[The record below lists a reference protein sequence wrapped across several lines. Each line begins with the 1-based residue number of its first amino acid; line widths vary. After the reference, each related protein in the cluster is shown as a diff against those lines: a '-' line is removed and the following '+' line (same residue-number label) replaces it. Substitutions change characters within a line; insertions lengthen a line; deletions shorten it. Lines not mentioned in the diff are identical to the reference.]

1 MGSSSRP
8 SVWLTPCPTSSSTKD
23 SQQRPSMVIALNAS
37 VSVHWN
43 SSAMVDA
50 RSWLQP
56 QLPLEGWTSRT
67 SLTWSITIFLP
78 TLTTTFT
85 ASGVPVVLETPVY
98 RLLSS
103 TVATVALSVISLNSS
118 RKLTRKSPVSWRT
131 LLARAPAS
139 VEVVEV
145 VVVAVL
151 VAVLLLLVTCVVR
164 AVAWAVLP
172 HMAAALADLVAMAVV
187 AAVTV
192 GLRHGELPAV
202 VGHTAAA
209 AVVVVAADMVEA
221 MATQAV
227 PAVHHLG
234 GKRPSPLHHWANEI
248 SLCFSMV
255 FPNFFDTCTLGRV
268 TGWLKSDK

>member
-118 RKLTRKSPVSWRT
+118 RKLTRKSRVSWRT

-164 AVAWAVLP
+164 AVA
-172 HMAAALADLVAMAVV
+172 MAVV
-187 AAVTV
+187 AAVTA